1 MFLVLFYIDFLLD
14 IVYVGFVFKVSDKV
28 LLVVCNIVK
37 LLYIACIIFGRNDF
51 FNELGWI

>member
-28 LLVVCNIVK
+28 LLVVWNI
-37 LLYIACIIFGRNDF
+37 LLSNYI
-51 FNELGWI
+51 

>member
-28 LLVVCNIVK
+28 LLVVCNI
-37 LLYIACIIFGRNDF
+37 LLSYYIYV
-51 FNELGWI
+51 